1 MEVTKATTNGD
12 GNNNG
17 HRQGNDWKNSPPERC
32 LRGILTEERQQQRMR
47 MNGSLMSDGYP
58 MPASTTFASYC
69 SVENTSGCCRIM

>member
-32 LRGILTEERQQQRMR
+32 LRVCSEMLQQQRMR